1 MNVVY
6 NRLWS
11 TDIKRVSVI
20 TPVYNRRLEL
30 PRALMSLEQQTCLD
44 IEHIVIN
51 DGSIQLIDDIMEDY
65 MDRVNYPVAYIKKDN
80 GGVHT
85 ARNAGIKVSRG
96 KYMAFLDSDDEFL
109 PHFIET
115 FLTAWDSI
123 PEEIRGE
130 YRECNAFCVDQYG
143 RRIGEHLPQ
152 DINKLPYDRAN
163 YIARK
168 GKRGEKVGFY
178 NASLMRDNPW
188 PEPKGVKVV
197 SENILWAQLEY
208 KYKTWFLDNELR
220 VYYTESYDGLTNANS
235 KLKEQTLINA
245 LYNSL
250 WFVNNGRRYGLSRR
264 ALLFNSIK
272 FMTFKWLLK
281 RLYKYP
287 SYDWAEQGVFLPL
300 DRILHAFL
308 LLPTFFLSLVY
319 QYKYRTR
326 SK

>member
-1 MNVVY
+1 M
-6 NRLWS
+6 
-11 TDIKRVSVI
+11 
-20 TPVYNRRLEL
+20 
-30 PRALMSLEQQTCLD
+30 
-44 IEHIVIN
+44 
-51 DGSIQLIDDIMEDY
+51 
-65 MDRVNYPVAYIKKDN
+65 
-80 GGVHT
+80 
-85 ARNAGIKVSRG
+85 
-96 KYMAFLDSDDEFL
+96 
-109 PHFIET
+109 
-115 FLTAWDSI
+115 
-123 PEEIRGE
+123 
-130 YRECNAFCVDQYG
+130 
-143 RRIGEHLPQ
+143 
-152 DINKLPYDRAN
+152 
-163 YIARK
+163 
-168 GKRGEKVGFY
+168 GFY

-300 DRILHAFL
+300 DRILHVFL